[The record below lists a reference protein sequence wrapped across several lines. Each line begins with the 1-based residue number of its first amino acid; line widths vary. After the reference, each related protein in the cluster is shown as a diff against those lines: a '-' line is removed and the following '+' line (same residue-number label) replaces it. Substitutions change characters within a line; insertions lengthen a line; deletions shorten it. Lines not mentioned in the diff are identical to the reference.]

1 MNILEGAYAA
11 ALFILSV
18 LLVLYLGRLAV
29 DLLEAKWVFEAT
41 RHASC
46 AGPANASAEGMVV
59 AMCIRLTFN
68 GTLGVQ
74 LYNISVRYPTAS

>member
-1 MNILEGAYAA
+1 MNILEGTYAA
-11 ALFILSV
+11 ALFVLSV
-18 LLVLYLGRLAV
+18 LLVLYLGHLAV

-41 RHASC
+41 RHATC
-46 AGPANASAEGMVV
+46 AGPANASAGGVVV

-68 GTLGVQ
+68 DTLVVQ

>member
-1 MNILEGAYAA
+1 MNLLEGVYAA

-18 LLVLYLGRLAV
+18 LLVLYLGRLVV
-29 DLLEAKWVFEAT
+29 DLLEAKYIFEAT

-46 AGPANASAEGMVV
+46 AEPVNASAGGIVV

-68 GTLGVQ
+68 DTLSVQ
-74 LYNISVRYPTAS
+74 FYNISVSYPTAS